1 MKHVSILLI
10 LMSFIMA
17 SCGDNELAQSADGLW
32 YSKLNLKD
40 EYGTPYTVEEYL
52 RLNYEESN
60 EKDGG
65 TFVESVVSH
74 NIDDDGEYRITYDVH
89 STVSGEWE
97 VLFGDFISVYDLYSL
112 EIEIK
117 NLKFLPSE
125 SADIISRL
133 DFASDDI
140 WSLTLEKESI
150 KEEIRKGIYQQVLSD
165 YRQHNYEVDNENGC
179 FSDFQVNGDVLSY
192 TASDISMKMKRVKE
206 E

>member
-10 LMSFIMA
+10 LMSFIMV
-17 SCGDNELAQSADGLW
+17 SCGDNELARSADGLW

-40 EYGTPYTVEEYL
+40 EYGVPYTVEEYL
-52 RLNYEESN
+52 RLIYEESN

-65 TFVESVVSH
+65 TFVESIVSH
-74 NIDDDGEYRITYDVH
+74 NIDDDGEYQVTYDVH

-150 KEEIRKGIYQQVLSD
+150 REEIRKGIYQQVLSD
-165 YRQHNYEVDNENGC
+165 YRQHNYEVNNENGC
-179 FSDFQVNGDVLSY
+179 FSDFQVNGDILSF

>member
-1 MKHVSILLI
+1 
-10 LMSFIMA
+10 MSFIMA
-17 SCGDNELAQSADGLW
+17 SCGDNELARSADGLW

-40 EYGTPYTVEEYL
+40 EYGVPYTVEEYL

-150 KEEIRKGIYQQVLSD
+150 REEIRRGIYQQVLSD
-165 YRQHNYEVDNENGC
+165 YGRHNYEVDNENGC
-179 FSDFQVNGDVLSY
+179 FSDFQVNGDILSF

-206 E
+206 

>member
-1 MKHVSILLI
+1 
-10 LMSFIMA
+10 MSFIMV
-17 SCGDNELAQSADGLW
+17 SCGDNELARSADGLW

-40 EYGTPYTVEEYL
+40 EYGVPYTVEEYL
-52 RLNYEESN
+52 RLIYEESN

-65 TFVESVVSH
+65 TFVESIVSH
-74 NIDDDGEYRITYDVH
+74 NIDDDGEYQVTYDVH

-150 KEEIRKGIYQQVLSD
+150 REEIRKGIYQQVLSD

-179 FSDFQVNGDVLSY
+179 FSDFQVNGDVLSF
-192 TASDISMKMKRVKE
+192 TASDISMKMKRVNF
-206 E
+206 

>member
-1 MKHVSILLI
+1 MP
-10 LMSFIMA
+10 FIMA
-17 SCGDNELAQSADGLW
+17 SCGDNELARSADGLW

-40 EYGTPYTVEEYL
+40 EYGVPYTVEEYL
-52 RLNYEESN
+52 RLIYEESN

-65 TFVESVVSH
+65 TFVESIVSH
-74 NIDDDGEYRITYDVH
+74 NIDDDGEYQVTYDVH

-125 SADIISRL
+125 SADIISKL
-133 DFASDDI
+133 NFVNDDI

-150 KEEIRKGIYQQVLSD
+150 REEIRKGIYQQVLSD

-179 FSDFQVNGDVLSY
+179 FSDFQVNGDILSF

-206 E
+206 

>member
-1 MKHVSILLI
+1 
-10 LMSFIMA
+10 MSFIMA
-17 SCGDNELAQSADGLW
+17 SCGDNELARSADGLW

-40 EYGTPYTVEEYL
+40 EYGVPYTVEEYL
-52 RLNYEESN
+52 RLIYEESN

-74 NIDDDGEYRITYDVH
+74 NIDDDGEYQVTYDVH

-125 SADIISRL
+125 SADIISKL
-133 DFASDDI
+133 NFVNDDI

-150 KEEIRKGIYQQVLSD
+150 REEIRKGIYQQVLSD
-165 YRQHNYEVDNENGC
+165 YRRHNYEVDNENGC

-192 TASDISMKMKRVKE
+192 IASDISMKMKRVKE

>member
-1 MKHVSILLI
+1 
-10 LMSFIMA
+10 MSFIMA
-17 SCGDNELAQSADGLW
+17 SCGDNELARSADGLW

-40 EYGTPYTVEEYL
+40 EYGVPYTVEEYL
-52 RLNYEESN
+52 RLIYEESN

-65 TFVESVVSH
+65 TFVESIVSH
-74 NIDDDGEYRITYDVH
+74 NIDDDGEYQVTYDVH

-150 KEEIRKGIYQQVLSD
+150 REEIRRGIYQQVLSD
-165 YRQHNYEVDNENGC
+165 YRRHNYEVDNENGC

-206 E
+206 

>member
-1 MKHVSILLI
+1 MKHVRILLI

-17 SCGDNELAQSADGLW
+17 SCGDNELARSADGLW

-40 EYGTPYTVEEYL
+40 EYGVPYTVEEYL
-52 RLNYEESN
+52 RLIYEESN

-65 TFVESVVSH
+65 TFVESIVSH
-74 NIDDDGEYRITYDVH
+74 NIDDDGEYQVTYDVH

-150 KEEIRKGIYQQVLSD
+150 REEIRRGIYQQVLSD
-165 YRQHNYEVDNENGC
+165 YRRHNYEVDNENGC

-206 E
+206 

>member
-74 NIDDDGEYRITYDVH
+74 N
-89 STVSGEWE
+89 
-97 VLFGDFISVYDLYSL
+97 VYDLYSL

-133 DFASDDI
+133 DFASNDI

-150 KEEIRKGIYQQVLSD
+150 REEIRKGIYQQVLSD

-206 E
+206 

>member
-17 SCGDNELAQSADGLW
+17 SCGDNELARSADGLW

-40 EYGTPYTVEEYL
+40 EYGVPYTVEEYL

-150 KEEIRKGIYQQVLSD
+150 REEIRKGIYQQVLSD

-179 FSDFQVNGDVLSY
+179 FSDFQVNGDILSF

-206 E
+206 

>member
-1 MKHVSILLI
+1 
-10 LMSFIMA
+10 MSFIMA
-17 SCGDNELAQSADGLW
+17 SCGDNELARSADGLW
-32 YSKLNLKD
+32 YSKLNLKY
-40 EYGTPYTVEEYL
+40 EYGVPYTVEEYL
-52 RLNYEESN
+52 RLIYEESN

-65 TFVESVVSH
+65 TFVESIVSH
-74 NIDDDGEYRITYDVH
+74 NIDDDGEYQVTYDVH

-150 KEEIRKGIYQQVLSD
+150 REEIRRGIYQQVLSD
-165 YRQHNYEVDNENGC
+165 YRRHNYEVDNENGC
-179 FSDFQVNGDVLSY
+179 FSDFQVNGDILSF

-206 E
+206 

>member
-1 MKHVSILLI
+1 
-10 LMSFIMA
+10 MSFIMA
-17 SCGDNELAQSADGLW
+17 SCGDNELARSADGLW

-40 EYGTPYTVEEYL
+40 EYGVPYTVEEYL

-150 KEEIRKGIYQQVLSD
+150 REEIRKGIYQQVLSD

-179 FSDFQVNGDVLSY
+179 FSDFQVNGDILSF

-206 E
+206 

>member
-1 MKHVSILLI
+1 
-10 LMSFIMA
+10 MSFIMA

-179 FSDFQVNGDVLSY
+179 FSDFQVNGDILSF

-206 E
+206 

>member
-1 MKHVSILLI
+1 
-10 LMSFIMA
+10 MSFIMA

-40 EYGTPYTVEEYL
+40 EYGVPYTVEEYL

-65 TFVESVVSH
+65 TFVESIVSH
-74 NIDDDGEYRITYDVH
+74 NIDDDGEYQVTYDVH

-179 FSDFQVNGDVLSY
+179 FSDFQVNGDILSF

-206 E
+206 

>member
-1 MKHVSILLI
+1 MKHASILLI

-40 EYGTPYTVEEYL
+40 EYGVPYTVEEYL
-52 RLNYEESN
+52 RLIYEESN

-65 TFVESVVSH
+65 TFVESIVSH
-74 NIDDDGEYRITYDVH
+74 NIDDDGEYQVTYDVH

-179 FSDFQVNGDVLSY
+179 FSDFQVNGDILSF

-206 E
+206 

>member
-1 MKHVSILLI
+1 MKHVRILLI

-17 SCGDNELAQSADGLW
+17 SCGDNELARSADGLW

-40 EYGTPYTVEEYL
+40 EYGVPYTVEEYL
-52 RLNYEESN
+52 RLIYEESN

-65 TFVESVVSH
+65 TFVESIVSH
-74 NIDDDGEYRITYDVH
+74 NIDDDGEYQVTYDVH

-150 KEEIRKGIYQQVLSD
+150 REEIRRGIYQQVLSD
-165 YRQHNYEVDNENGC
+165 YRRHNYEVDNENGC
-179 FSDFQVNGDVLSY
+179 FSDFQVNGDILSF

-206 E
+206 

>member
-1 MKHVSILLI
+1 
-10 LMSFIMA
+10 MSFIMA
-17 SCGDNELAQSADGLW
+17 SCGDNELARSADGSW

-40 EYGTPYTVEEYL
+40 EYGVPYTVEEYL
-52 RLNYEESN
+52 RLIYEESN

-65 TFVESVVSH
+65 TFVESIVSH
-74 NIDDDGEYRITYDVH
+74 NIDDDGEYQVTYDVH

-125 SADIISRL
+125 SADIISKL
-133 DFASDDI
+133 NFVNDDI

-150 KEEIRKGIYQQVLSD
+150 REEIRKGIYQQVLSD

-179 FSDFQVNGDVLSY
+179 FSDFQVNGDVLSF
-192 TASDISMKMKRVKE
+192 TASDISMKMKRVIF
-206 E
+206 

>member
-1 MKHVSILLI
+1 MKHASILLI

-179 FSDFQVNGDVLSY
+179 FSDFQVNGDILSF

-206 E
+206 

>member
-1 MKHVSILLI
+1 
-10 LMSFIMA
+10 MSFIMV
-17 SCGDNELAQSADGLW
+17 SCGDNELARSADGLW

-40 EYGTPYTVEEYL
+40 EYGVPYTVEEYL
-52 RLNYEESN
+52 RLIYEESN

-65 TFVESVVSH
+65 TFVESIVSH
-74 NIDDDGEYRITYDVH
+74 NIDDDGEYQVTYDVH

-150 KEEIRKGIYQQVLSD
+150 REEIRKGIYQQVLSD

-179 FSDFQVNGDVLSY
+179 FSDFQVNGDILSF

-206 E
+206 

>member
-1 MKHVSILLI
+1 
-10 LMSFIMA
+10 MSFIMA
-17 SCGDNELAQSADGLW
+17 SCGDNELARSADGLW

-40 EYGTPYTVEEYL
+40 EYGVPYTVEEYL
-52 RLNYEESN
+52 RLIYEESN

-65 TFVESVVSH
+65 TFVESIVSH
-74 NIDDDGEYRITYDVH
+74 NIDDDGEYQVTYDVH

-150 KEEIRKGIYQQVLSD
+150 REEIRKGIYQQVLSD

-179 FSDFQVNGDVLSY
+179 FSDFQVNGDILSF

-206 E
+206 

>member
-1 MKHVSILLI
+1 
-10 LMSFIMA
+10 MSFIMA
-17 SCGDNELAQSADGLW
+17 SCGDNELARSADGLW

-40 EYGTPYTVEEYL
+40 EYGVPYTVEEYL
-52 RLNYEESN
+52 RLIYEESN

-65 TFVESVVSH
+65 TFVESIVSH
-74 NIDDDGEYRITYDVH
+74 NIDDDGEHQVTYDVH

-97 VLFGDFISVYDLYSL
+97 VLFGDFISEYDLYSL

-150 KEEIRKGIYQQVLSD
+150 REEIRKGIYQQVLSD
-165 YRQHNYEVDNENGC
+165 YRQHNYEVNNENGC
-179 FSDFQVNGDVLSY
+179 FSDFQVNGDILSF

-206 E
+206 

>member
-1 MKHVSILLI
+1 
-10 LMSFIMA
+10 MSFIMV
-17 SCGDNELAQSADGLW
+17 SCGDNELARSADGLW

-40 EYGTPYTVEEYL
+40 EYGVPYTVEEYL
-52 RLNYEESN
+52 RLIYEESN

-65 TFVESVVSH
+65 TFVESIVSH
-74 NIDDDGEYRITYDVH
+74 NIDDDGEYQVTYDVH

-150 KEEIRKGIYQQVLSD
+150 REEIRKGIYQQVLSD

-179 FSDFQVNGDVLSY
+179 FSDFQVNGDILSF
-192 TASDISMKMKRVKE
+192 TASDISMKMKRVNF
-206 E
+206 

>member
-1 MKHVSILLI
+1 
-10 LMSFIMA
+10 MSFIMA
-17 SCGDNELAQSADGLW
+17 SCGDNELARSADGLW

-40 EYGTPYTVEEYL
+40 EYGVPYTVEEYL
-52 RLNYEESN
+52 RLIYEESN

-65 TFVESVVSH
+65 TFVESILSH
-74 NIDDDGEYRITYDVH
+74 NIDDDGEYQVTYDVH

-97 VLFGDFISVYDLYSL
+97 VLFGDFISVYDLYLL

-140 WSLTLEKESI
+140 WSLALEKESI
-150 KEEIRKGIYQQVLSD
+150 REEIRKGIYQQVLSD
-165 YRQHNYEVDNENGC
+165 YRQHNYEVNNENGC
-179 FSDFQVNGDVLSY
+179 FSDFQVNGDILSF

-206 E
+206 

>member
-150 KEEIRKGIYQQVLSD
+150 REEIRKGIYQQVLSD
-165 YRQHNYEVDNENGC
+165 YRQHNYEVNNENGC
-179 FSDFQVNGDVLSY
+179 FSDFQVNGDILSF

-206 E
+206 

>member
-1 MKHVSILLI
+1 
-10 LMSFIMA
+10 MSFIMA
-17 SCGDNELAQSADGLW
+17 SCGDNELARSADGLW

-40 EYGTPYTVEEYL
+40 EYGVPYTVEEYL
-52 RLNYEESN
+52 RLIYEESN

-65 TFVESVVSH
+65 TFVESIVSH
-74 NIDDDGEYRITYDVH
+74 NIDDDGEYQVTYDVH

-125 SADIISRL
+125 SADIISKL
-133 DFASDDI
+133 NFVNDDI

-165 YRQHNYEVDNENGC
+165 YRQHNYEVNNENGC
-179 FSDFQVNGDVLSY
+179 FSDFQVNGDILSF

-206 E
+206 

>member
-1 MKHVSILLI
+1 
-10 LMSFIMA
+10 MSFIMA

-150 KEEIRKGIYQQVLSD
+150 REEIRKGIYQQVLSD
-165 YRQHNYEVDNENGC
+165 YRQHNYEVNNENGC

-206 E
+206 

>member
-65 TFVESVVSH
+65 TFVESIVSH
-74 NIDDDGEYRITYDVH
+74 NIDDDGEYQVTYDVH

-133 DFASDDI
+133 DFASNDI

-150 KEEIRKGIYQQVLSD
+150 REEIRKGIYQQVLSD
-165 YRQHNYEVDNENGC
+165 YRQHNYEVNNENGC
-179 FSDFQVNGDVLSY
+179 FSDFQVNGDILSF

-206 E
+206 

>member
-1 MKHVSILLI
+1 
-10 LMSFIMA
+10 MSFIMA
-17 SCGDNELAQSADGLW
+17 SCGDNELARSADGLW

-40 EYGTPYTVEEYL
+40 EYGVPYTVEEYL
-52 RLNYEESN
+52 RLIYEESN

-65 TFVESVVSH
+65 TFVESIVSH

-140 WSLTLEKESI
+140 WSLTLEKECI
-150 KEEIRKGIYQQVLSD
+150 REEIRRGIYQQVLSD
-165 YRQHNYEVDNENGC
+165 YRRHNYEVDNENGC
-179 FSDFQVNGDVLSY
+179 FSDFQVNGDILSF

-206 E
+206 

>member
-1 MKHVSILLI
+1 
-10 LMSFIMA
+10 MSFIMA

-40 EYGTPYTVEEYL
+40 EYGVPYTVEEYL
-52 RLNYEESN
+52 RLIYEESN

-65 TFVESVVSH
+65 TFVESIVSH
-74 NIDDDGEYRITYDVH
+74 NIDDDGEYQVTYDVH

-165 YRQHNYEVDNENGC
+165 YRQHNYEVNNENGC

-206 E
+206 

>member
-1 MKHVSILLI
+1 MKHASILLI

-40 EYGTPYTVEEYL
+40 EYGVPYTVEEYL
-52 RLNYEESN
+52 RLIYEESN

-65 TFVESVVSH
+65 TFVESIVSH
-74 NIDDDGEYRITYDVH
+74 NIDDDGEYQVTYDVH

-150 KEEIRKGIYQQVLSD
+150 REEIRRGIYQQVLSD
-165 YRQHNYEVDNENGC
+165 YRRHNYEVDNENGC

-206 E
+206 

>member
-1 MKHVSILLI
+1 
-10 LMSFIMA
+10 MSFIMA
-17 SCGDNELAQSADGLW
+17 SCGDNELARSADGLW

-40 EYGTPYTVEEYL
+40 EYGVPYTVEEYL

-60 EKDGG
+60 DKDGG
-65 TFVESVVSH
+65 TFVESIVSH
-74 NIDDDGEYRITYDVH
+74 NIDDDGEYQVTYDVH

-150 KEEIRKGIYQQVLSD
+150 REEIRKGIYQQVLSD

-179 FSDFQVNGDVLSY
+179 FSDFQVNGDILSF

-206 E
+206 

>member
-1 MKHVSILLI
+1 
-10 LMSFIMA
+10 MSFIMA

>member
-1 MKHVSILLI
+1 
-10 LMSFIMA
+10 MSFIMA

-165 YRQHNYEVDNENGC
+165 YRQHNYEVNNENGC
-179 FSDFQVNGDVLSY
+179 FSDFQVNGDILSF

-206 E
+206 

>member
-1 MKHVSILLI
+1 
-10 LMSFIMA
+10 MSFIMA
-17 SCGDNELAQSADGLW
+17 SCGDNELARSADGLW

-40 EYGTPYTVEEYL
+40 EYGVPYTVEEYL
-52 RLNYEESN
+52 RLIYEESN

-65 TFVESVVSH
+65 TFVESIVSH
-74 NIDDDGEYRITYDVH
+74 NIDDDGEYQVTYDVH

-97 VLFGDFISVYDLYSL
+97 VLFGDFIPVYDLYSL

-150 KEEIRKGIYQQVLSD
+150 REEIRKGIYQQVLSD

-179 FSDFQVNGDVLSY
+179 FSDFQVNGDILSF

-206 E
+206 

>member
-1 MKHVSILLI
+1 
-10 LMSFIMA
+10 MSFIMA
-17 SCGDNELAQSADGLW
+17 SCGDNELARSADGLW

-40 EYGTPYTVEEYL
+40 EYGVPYTVEEYL
-52 RLNYEESN
+52 RLIYEESN

-65 TFVESVVSH
+65 TFVESIVSH

-150 KEEIRKGIYQQVLSD
+150 REEIRKGIYQQVLSD
-165 YRQHNYEVDNENGC
+165 YRQHNYEVNNENGC
-179 FSDFQVNGDVLSY
+179 FSDFQVNGDILSF

-206 E
+206 

>member
-1 MKHVSILLI
+1 
-10 LMSFIMA
+10 MSFIMA
-17 SCGDNELAQSADGLW
+17 SCGDNELARSADGLW

-40 EYGTPYTVEEYL
+40 EYGVPYTVEEYL
-52 RLNYEESN
+52 RLIYEESN

-65 TFVESVVSH
+65 TFVESIVSH
-74 NIDDDGEYRITYDVH
+74 NIDDDGEYQVTYDVH

-150 KEEIRKGIYQQVLSD
+150 REEIRKGIYQQVLSD
-165 YRQHNYEVDNENGC
+165 YRQHNYEVNNENGC
-179 FSDFQVNGDVLSY
+179 FSDFQVNGDILSF
-192 TASDISMKMKRVKE
+192 TASDISMKMKRVNF
-206 E
+206 

>member
-17 SCGDNELAQSADGLW
+17 SCGDNELARSADGLW
-32 YSKLNLKD
+32 YSKLNLKY
-40 EYGTPYTVEEYL
+40 EYGVPYTVEEYL
-52 RLNYEESN
+52 RLIYEESN

-65 TFVESVVSH
+65 TFVESIVSH
-74 NIDDDGEYRITYDVH
+74 NIDDDGEYQVTYDVH

-150 KEEIRKGIYQQVLSD
+150 REEIRRGIYQQVLSD
-165 YRQHNYEVDNENGC
+165 YRRHNYEVDNENGC
-179 FSDFQVNGDVLSY
+179 FSDFQVNGDILSF

-206 E
+206 

>member
-17 SCGDNELAQSADGLW
+17 SCGDNELARSADGLW

-40 EYGTPYTVEEYL
+40 EYGVPYTVEEYL
-52 RLNYEESN
+52 RLIYEESN

-65 TFVESVVSH
+65 TFVESIVSH
-74 NIDDDGEYRITYDVH
+74 NIDDDGEYQVTYDVH

-150 KEEIRKGIYQQVLSD
+150 REEIRKGIYQQVLSD
-165 YRQHNYEVDNENGC
+165 YRQHNYEVNNENGC
-179 FSDFQVNGDVLSY
+179 FSDFQVNGDILSF
-192 TASDISMKMKRVKE
+192 TASDISMKMKRVNF
-206 E
+206 

>member
-10 LMSFIMA
+10 LMPFIMA
-17 SCGDNELAQSADGLW
+17 SCGDNELARSADGLW

-40 EYGTPYTVEEYL
+40 EYGVPYTVEEYL
-52 RLNYEESN
+52 RLIYEESN

-65 TFVESVVSH
+65 TFVESIVSH
-74 NIDDDGEYRITYDVH
+74 NIDDDGEYQVTYDVH

-125 SADIISRL
+125 SADIISKL
-133 DFASDDI
+133 NFVNDDI

-150 KEEIRKGIYQQVLSD
+150 REEIRKGIYQQVLSD

-179 FSDFQVNGDVLSY
+179 FSDFQVNGDVLSF

-206 E
+206 